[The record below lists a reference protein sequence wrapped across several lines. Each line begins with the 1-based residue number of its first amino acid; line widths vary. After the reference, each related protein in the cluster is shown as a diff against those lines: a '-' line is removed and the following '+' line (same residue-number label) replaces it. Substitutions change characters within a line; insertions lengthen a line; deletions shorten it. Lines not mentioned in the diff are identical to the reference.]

1 MEIHWKWKLVSY
13 LGKKEQAM
21 FLVVSVLNVHIS
33 FIGNTSKIAQVE
45 KNLSSFVIS
54 QSDCVTLASFGR
66 TKKLDEEL
74 FRTIL

>member
-1 MEIHWKWKLVSY
+1 MEIHWKWKLQPY

-45 KNLSSFVIS
+45 KNLSSFVIHNLTVS
-54 QSDCVTLASFGR
+54 HWLVSVEQ
-66 TKKLDEEL
+66 KN
-74 FRTIL
+74 